1 MTHVGMSID
10 GADTV
15 SNNLSRARTEIPDEL
30 AQAGREGI
38 TLVHRAAGSYPSY
51 AGKGKS
57 ERTGIY
63 GKTQTSGVYR
73 QGRDVV
79 AYHNSPAKHSIWV
92 RGDGLKYPGAW
103 MHVGV
108 AVPHQHPCR
117 ESAQDSNHRRY
128 SPATCNEPSARLGGK
143 L

>member
-1 MTHVGMSID
+1 MTQLNMHID

-30 AQAGREGI
+30 AVAGSQGI
-38 TLVHRAAGSYPSY
+38 TLIHRAAGSYPSY

-57 ERTGIY
+57 ERTGLY

-73 QGRDVV
+73 QGSGIV

-108 AVPHQHPCR
+108 WQSLISILAENLPKIRTIVDAALQR
-117 ESAQDSNHRRY
+117 VMN
-128 SPATCNEPSARLGGK
+128 RLLG
-143 L
+143 